1 MRMCM
6 KCGHVHKGT
15 PDPEACPGCGA
26 IYAKV
31 EAAQESRPAMPRA
44 KNSRYRPAQD
54 DDRRAFLEELRGRS
68 AYPVYRTVVRAY
80 SSLILATGALVLLAQ
95 WWQASGAVAATLA
108 FGLVLWVG
116 VVLAAREALLM
127 VADLSDA
134 ALHTARHG
142 TDTG

>member
-31 EAAQESRPAMPRA
+31 QAAQESRPATARGET
-44 KNSRYRPAQD
+44 SRPRPAQD
-54 DDRRAFLEELRGRS
+54 DGRRAFLDDLRGRS
-68 AYPVYRTVVRAY
+68 AYPMYRTVVRAY
-80 SSLILATGALVLLAQ
+80 SALILATGVLVLLAQ
-95 WWQASGAVAATLA
+95 WWQAKGAAAAFLA
-108 FGLVLWVG
+108 FGMVLWVG

-134 ALHTARHG
+134 ALASARADDPG
-142 TDTG
+142 